1 MAPRRPRPAR
11 VDVSTEI
18 VTELERRQAEAF
30 RLEVRSLA
38 KRYGLDVEDS
48 RPSSTWQRVATPR
61 IPSSSARAS
70 ADA

>member
-1 MAPRRPRPAR
+1 MPPRRPRPSR

-18 VTELERRQAEAF
+18 DMELERRQAEAF
-30 RLEVRSLA
+30 RLELRALA

-48 RPSSTWQRVATPR
+48 LPSSRWQREATPR
-61 IPSSSARAS
+61 IPSSSASAS